1 MDLGLA
7 GKKALVTG
15 GTRGIGRA
23 IVELLASEGCH
34 VGLCARDE
42 MAVQTTVTEL
52 AAKGV
57 RATGRAVDVGDGP
70 ALKTWV
76 EAVAGELD
84 GLDIVVANV
93 SGFGVA
99 PNEEGWQKSYSV
111 DMMGTV
117 NAVEAAMPFL
127 EASEAASVVA
137 IASVGALESFGGTY
151 HTVRPYDAMK
161 AAQITYASQLSSAL
175 ASKGI
180 RVNTVSPGSTYFPG
194 GIWHQREQDAPE
206 VFSSMLA
213 RMPMGRFGRP
223 EEVANAVV
231 FLASPAAS
239 FVTGVNLVVD
249 GGQTRRV
256 QL

>member
-7 GKKALVTG
+7 GKKAIVTG
-15 GTRGIGRA
+15 GTRGIGRS
-23 IVELLASEGCH
+23 IVELLADEGCH
-34 VGLCARDE
+34 IGLCARDE
-42 MAVQTTVTEL
+42 TAVHATVAEL
-52 AAKGV
+52 AAKGI
-57 RATGRAVDVGDGP
+57 RATGKAVDVGDGP
-70 ALKTWV
+70 ALKSWV
-76 EAVAGELD
+76 EAVGGELD
-84 GLDIVVANV
+84 GLDIVVANA
-93 SGFGVA
+93 SGFGVT
-99 PNEEGWQKSYSV
+99 PDEEGWQKSYTV

-117 NAVEAAMPFL
+117 QAVEAAMPFL
-127 EASEAASVVA
+127 ETSDAASVVV
-137 IASVGALESFGGTY
+137 IASVGALENFAGTY
-151 HTVRPYDAMK
+151 NAVRPYDAMK

-194 GIWHQREQDAPE
+194 GLWHQREQDAPE
-206 VFSSMLA
+206 VFNSMLA
-213 RMPMGRFGRP
+213 RMPMGRFARP
-223 EEVANAVV
+223 REVANAVV